1 MLLREEADELDEPLG
16 RGDSDETTV
25 LLREEMNELGDP
37 LGSGEVD
44 KFEVPLGGGGVDE
57 LEVPLGKD
65 EDVLLVKFGSQ
76 LPLPVSVTEE
86 VVPPVVP
93 VATDDK
99 TSTNSQVDAL
109 ALQDKSTWLRVVE
122 SRCIAGVIRTS
133 NTVVASKNCVA
144 CSRTG

>member
-1 MLLREEADELDEPLG
+1 MREETDELDEPLG
-16 RGDSDETTV
+16 SGDSDETTV
-25 LLREEMNELGDP
+25 LLREEVNELGDP

-44 KFEVPLGGGGVDE
+44 EFEVPLGSGEVDELDDSDGSGGLDE

-93 VATDDK
+93 SLLTTKLPQTPKSMLWLCK
-99 TSTNSQVDAL
+99 TRAL
-109 ALQDKSTWLRVVE
+109 
-122 SRCIAGVIRTS
+122 G
-133 NTVVASKNCVA
+133 CV
-144 CSRTG
+144 